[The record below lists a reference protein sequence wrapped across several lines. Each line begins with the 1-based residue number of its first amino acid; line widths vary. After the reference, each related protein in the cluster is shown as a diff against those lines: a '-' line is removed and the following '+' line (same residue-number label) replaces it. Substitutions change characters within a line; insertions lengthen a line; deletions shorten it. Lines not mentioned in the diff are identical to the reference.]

1 MGGKEEVMNFRELK
15 QRVTIW
21 RISRAEERQPVWA
34 AAMVV
39 AEEAAEVLEC
49 FSKGRRDRLAEE
61 LADVVI
67 AAVDLANVMG
77 VNLEEAI
84 ERKMEVLENRPGL
97 RNR

>member
-1 MGGKEEVMNFRELK
+1 MNFRELK

-21 RISRAEERQPVWA
+21 RISRAEERQQIWQT
-34 AAMVV
+34 AMII

-84 ERKMEVLENRPGL
+84 ERKMEVLEQRPGL
-97 RNR
+97 RHK

>member
-1 MGGKEEVMNFRELK
+1 MNFRELK
-15 QRVTIW
+15 HRVTIW
-21 RISRAEERQPVWA
+21 RISRAEERQQIWQT
-34 AAMVV
+34 AMII

-84 ERKMEVLENRPGL
+84 ERKMDVLEQRPGL
-97 RNR
+97 RHK